1 MRTYLRRKQWKQFKK
16 TVPKKK
22 YKEILPILQKS
33 VRRALQ
39 SDNCH
44 IGKITFEEQAMYG
57 ASLTGSKIDRLWSV
71 LEKEIVSHLEQKVR
85 HDILKSFHSNQ
96 FLEILYACHQK
107 YDNSM
112 ILITEML
119 WYVGRH
125 EGDRWSNTFNDLAK
139 HLFESLIISF
149 IKSHLRTS
157 LMHQVELLRM
167 KNTSEEIEK
176 DESIV
181 KKISQMFIHLD
192 FDGYNKLRNTFE
204 EIFKKPLIEM
214 VTESTKILSKQ
225 LLSRKCV
232 SYYIRKA
239 EEILIYETERA
250 DSYLYHT
257 NKNELIESIE
267 NELII
272 RNMIQLVEMDT
283 GVVFMIT
290 NNNKDD
296 LACMYRLFDRVPD
309 GLHVLCTWV
318 SQTLRK
324 LGRSLVEEE
333 REVDTTNVVHLMK
346 NLVDLKKKFFILLTK
361 SFNNDK
367 MFRREMNAAIDY
379 IFNLNDNLHGVIL
392 NYFHDI
398 MDMERPMSDNFELDK
413 LILYLAKLRQERGS
427 VLEKLYL
434 DYLRK
439 KLSGGNIFAPK
450 YAVTIK
456 REFFKQNFSDD
467 FMLEFTKIVS
477 LSWDDIAADGK
488 DISIDCRKLEDL

>member
-214 VTESTKILSKQ
+214 VTESTK
-225 LLSRKCV
+225 
-232 SYYIRKA
+232 
-239 EEILIYETERA
+239 
-250 DSYLYHT
+250 
-257 NKNELIESIE
+257 
-267 NELII
+267 
-272 RNMIQLVEMDT
+272 MDT